1 MKNILPLFLLATLA
15 YASEK
20 MELRLRSSVQIG
32 TAVPLML
39 EDLVD
44 SARVPAEALNLEIPT
59 TATQLSRDE
68 ILEVLK
74 KAKTERRELSAY
86 RFKIP
91 NEIQIERIKGFA
103 RDQISQR
110 AINRLNQR
118 CTSCDFQ
125 VQIKNVPEVAEET
138 VRLEWRELP
147 LSGPFMVSVTNPSGH
162 TLAWVSGQIR
172 TEKPIVK
179 TSRALRPG
187 DTIQAEDV
195 RLEKADISFNKD
207 HFVELQQVLG
217 KKVSR
222 AIAVS
227 SALSSLDLQRNL
239 DVKQGQIIR
248 IISGNE
254 VFEVSSQATAQDSG
268 VMGDV
273 IRVRHLENQKILS
286 GRILEKGLVRV
297 E

>member
-1 MKNILPLFLLATLA
+1 MRNILPLLLLATLV

-20 MELRLRSSVQIG
+20 MELRLRSNVQIG

-44 SARVPAEALNLEIPT
+44 SARLPSEGLNLEIPT
-59 TATQLSRDE
+59 RATQISRDE
-68 ILEVLK
+68 ILEILK
-74 KAKTERRELSAY
+74 KVKTERRELSSY
-86 RFKIP
+86 RFKVP
-91 NEIQIERIKGFA
+91 NEIRIDRVKGFA
-103 RDQISQR
+103 RDQISRR
-110 AINRLNQR
+110 AINRLSLR
-118 CTSCDFQ
+118 CATCDFQ
-125 VQIKNVPEVAEET
+125 VQIKNLPEVHEES

-147 LSGPFMVSVTNPSGH
+147 LSGPFMVSVTNPSGQ

-195 RLEKADISFNKD
+195 RLEKADVSFNKD

-227 SALSSLDLQRNL
+227 SALSSLDLQRNF

-248 IISGNE
+248 IVSGNE
-254 VFEVSSQATAQDSG
+254 VFEVSSQGTAQDSG

-286 GRILEKGLVRV
+286 GRILEKGLVRI